1 MVIAHL
7 LRHRLKLSA
16 NQAASSETTSHQNDE
31 QPARCPSL
39 SAWLRDHV
47 YLATLIVLIASLIP
61 RLFLTWSADPQ
72 DLIFPDSRTY
82 FANAVNLLE
91 RGAFLDHRQRP
102 EVFRTPGYPVFLL
115 TIMAATG
122 KGLDGEDLR
131 TVLVIQSIIVSWS
144 VVFLYWL
151 ARRILPPVMALTGAL
166 LAAFSPW
173 GAVTAGLPLTEGL
186 FLLNLVLLFFVM
198 YLVVEHT
205 TKISAVLIGGGFIGL
220 LASAAVF
227 VRPIWPL
234 VPFVAIALFFVCGD
248 KRQKAWILVAVMLVS
263 AATPLFLWK
272 ARNVSEAQFDG
283 LSTGP
288 GVNALHYLVSSVK
301 ARFKGAEGDR
311 WAMRR
316 AAKEE
321 ESRWSQDLSL
331 QETNDERWR
340 RANAFFRE
348 HPFLTVYTFALHA
361 GEAII
366 HPDPNILKPA
376 GLNFLGDTW
385 VLGGL
390 WMALLILAGVG
401 LCSILNEERHF
412 GMIQRKWL
420 VALLGICLLLTL
432 ASGITFG
439 AGSRLRAPLEL
450 IVPLLVAIGLMRLIP
465 MLRQD

>member
-1 MVIAHL
+1 MTI
-7 LRHRLKLSA
+7 
-16 NQAASSETTSHQNDE
+16 EQNGM
-31 QPARCPSL
+31 QSVRYQSL
-39 SAWLRDHV
+39 STWLRDHV
-47 YLATLIVLIASLIP
+47 YLATLIVLIASLVP
-61 RLFLTWSADPQ
+61 RLFMTFSAD
-72 DLIFPDSRTY
+72 LHGLKAPDSGTY
-82 FANAVNLLE
+82 FAPAVNLLE
-91 RGAFLDHRQRP
+91 QGAFLNRKQEP
-102 EVFRTPGYPVFLL
+102 EVSRTPGYPVFLL
-115 TIMAATG
+115 AIMVATG
-122 KGLDGEDLR
+122 KSLDGEDLR
-131 TVLVIQSIIVSWS
+131 TVLVVQTVIISWS
-144 VVFLYWL
+144 VVLLYWL
-151 ARRILPPVMALTGAL
+151 ARRILPPVVAFTGAL

-173 GAVTAGLPLTEGL
+173 GAVQAGFALTEGL
-186 FLLNLVLLFFVM
+186 YLLNLALLFCVM

-205 TKISAVLIGGGFIGL
+205 MKLHAVLVGGGVIGL
-220 LASAAVF
+220 LTSAAVF

-234 VPFVAIALFFVCGD
+234 VPIVAIALFLLCGD
-248 KRQKAWILVAVMLVS
+248 KRQKAWILVAVMLIC
-263 AATPLFLWK
+263 AASPLYLWK
-272 ARNVSEAQFDG
+272 ARNLHEAQFDG
-283 LSTGP
+283 LSPKP
-288 GVNALHYLVSSVK
+288 GENALIYFASSVK
-301 ARFKGAEGDR
+301 AQLDGAKGDR
-311 WAMRR
+311 WAMLE
-316 AAKEE
+316 AAREE
-321 ESRWSQDLSL
+321 ERQWKQGLTI
-331 QETNDERWR
+331 QEINDERWR

-390 WMALLILAGVG
+390 WVALLILAGVG